1 MVAHG
6 FVERAADNTI
16 NWAEGM
22 APSAVNDSARAMMAR
37 LAESGPSA
45 FVLPFGQ
52 AISRTAYATLFSLVG
67 TIYGS
72 GDGSTIFNIPDLR
85 GRASLASTTW
95 EGLQLRGSAAIG
107 MEGFLAILAVLRI
120 GH

>member
-1 MVAHG
+1 MA
-6 FVERAADNTI
+6 FRKWLCTASSNAAADNTI
-16 NWAEGM
+16 NWAEG
-22 APSAVNDSARAMMAR
+22 
-37 LAESGPSA
+37 
-45 FVLPFGQ
+45 
-52 AISRTAYATLFSLVG
+52 I
-67 TIYGS
+67 
-72 GDGSTIFNIPDLR
+72 GDGSTTFNIPDLR